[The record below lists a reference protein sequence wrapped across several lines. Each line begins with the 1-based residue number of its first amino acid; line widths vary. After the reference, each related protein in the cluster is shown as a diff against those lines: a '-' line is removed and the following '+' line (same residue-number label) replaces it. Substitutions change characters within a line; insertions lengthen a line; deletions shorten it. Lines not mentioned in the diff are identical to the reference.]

1 MEFMPQPCSG
11 QDKAVMQRPDIEA
24 PARTLVVTAHP
35 DDVDFGAAGSVA
47 RWTGQ
52 GAEVCY
58 CILTDGEAGG
68 ANCGIPITELP
79 QIRRA
84 EQTAAAAAV
93 GVSSLHWLGYPDGG
107 LVVSMALRR
116 DIARV
121 IRQVRP
127 ERVVCQSPERRW
139 DRLFAS
145 HPDHLAAGEATVC
158 AVYPDSGNAF
168 AFPDLVAEGLKPHTA
183 RELWVMGGVGQ
194 RGADTWV
201 DVTGTFEQ
209 KLTALRAHASQR
221 IDHDGSLEARMRA
234 WLAARARVAGWAEGR
249 LAETFL
255 RVAVTGPIM

>member
-1 MEFMPQPCSG
+1 
-11 QDKAVMQRPDIEA
+11 
-24 PARTLVVTAHP
+24 VVAAHP

-68 ANCGIPITELP
+68 ASAGIGITQLP

-107 LVVSMALRR
+107 LEVSMALRR

-127 ERVVCQSPERRW
+127 EWVVCQSPERRW

-145 HPDHLAAGEATVC
+145 HPDHLAAGEATVR
-158 AVYPDSGNAF
+158 AVYPDSGNAL
-168 AFPDLVAEGLKPHTA
+168 AFPELMAEGLEPHTA
-183 RELWVMGGVGQ
+183 KELWVMGGVGQ
-194 RGADTWV
+194 QGADTWV
-201 DVTGTFEQ
+201 DVTGTIEQ
-209 KLTALRAHASQR
+209 KLAALRAHASQR
-221 IDHDGSLEARMRA
+221 IDHDGLLEARIRT
-234 WLAARARVAGWAEGR
+234 WLAARARVAGWPEGR
-249 LAETFL
+249 LAESFR
-255 RVAVTGPIM
+255 RVRVTG